1 MELLSRADHNARRD
15 AWFDRCAGDWRS
27 DRRYLYFH
35 GRPDLVIAGVE
46 TGPCEPKVVNLVTH
60 FSVERTEGGHRV
72 TWTGQ
77 SSGVMNLTI
86 DGDRLRRDIG
96 YFTDE
101 PTTSLMTLLDED
113 TIVFRTSYGGVDYR
127 EEIRFLG
134 DDLRLRQTVGM
145 KGDRLVLSG
154 QYTET
159 RSQP

>member
-1 MELLSRADHNARRD
+1 MELLSRTDHNARRD
-15 AWFDRCAGDWRS
+15 SWFDRCAGDWRS
-27 DRRYLYFH
+27 DRRYLYF
-35 GRPDLVIAGVE
+35 GAS
-46 TGPCEPKVVNLVTH
+46 EPKVVNLVTH

-77 SSGVMNLTI
+77 TNGVMNLTI
-86 DGDRLRRDIG
+86 DGDKLRRDIG

-101 PTTSLMTLLDED
+101 ATTSLMQVLDED
-113 TIVFRTSYGGVDYR
+113 TIVFRTSYGGADYR
-127 EEIRFLG
+127 EEIRFLS

-159 RSQP
+159 RSQS